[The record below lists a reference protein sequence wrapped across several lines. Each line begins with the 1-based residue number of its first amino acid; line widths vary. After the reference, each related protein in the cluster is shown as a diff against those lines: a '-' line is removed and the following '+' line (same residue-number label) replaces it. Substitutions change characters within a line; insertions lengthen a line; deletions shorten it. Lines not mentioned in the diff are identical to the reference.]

1 MNDYEE
7 LFEEKMDLLL
17 KINNEEHVTWN
28 GQFRAP
34 LAHASV
40 IPRAK
45 NNNLPIW
52 RAVGGPPASAIK
64 GTRGC
69 TNDDNNTWWSS
80 N

>member
-1 MNDYEE
+1 MIMKSY
-7 LFEEKMDLLL
+7 LKRRWIFI
-17 KINNEEHVTWN
+17 KINKEEHVTWN

-64 GTRGC
+64 AGRRC
-69 TNDDNNTWWSS
+69 TNDDNNTRWSS